1 MYFVKKTNDAGG
13 GIRTHE
19 LLRDRVL
26 NPAPLTRLGDTRNEC
41 ATTDKFIGIE
51 LTI

>member
-1 MYFVKKTNDAGG
+1 VKKSNGAGG

-26 NPAPLTRLGDTRNEC
+26 SPAPLTRLGDTRKHC

-51 LTI
+51 LVI